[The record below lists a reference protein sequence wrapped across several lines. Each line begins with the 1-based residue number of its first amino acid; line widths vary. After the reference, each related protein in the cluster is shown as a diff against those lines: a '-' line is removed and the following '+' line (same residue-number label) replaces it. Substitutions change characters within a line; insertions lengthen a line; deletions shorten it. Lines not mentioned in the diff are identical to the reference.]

1 MKRAAHGPRADL
13 RQSQGSNPPGQRT
26 TLDPPTA
33 ARIVGARAHEAAAA
47 TAADDVDDQDGEHQ
61 RSEEAGARAAAR
73 DRVDDDA
80 CDEGAGEAD
89 GDRLRDRHRVAP
101 REGQAGE
108 GAHDQ
113 ALEGE
118 QEEEGDQAHGCG
130 LPSHGTD
137 TPAVPLT
144 TRTRCAARSRRVP
157 LRVVPPTRPLLVAAV
172 VAAIALAGWAALRP
186 AR

>member
-47 TAADDVDDQDGEHQ
+47 TAADDVDDQDGEHE
-61 RSEEAGARAAAR
+61 RAEEAGARAAAR

-80 CDEGAGEAD
+80 RDEGAGEAD

-130 LPSHGTD
+130 LPSHSTD
-137 TPAVPLT
+137 TPAVPYHADTLRGALSACT
-144 TRTRCAARSRRVP
+144 PPSVP
-157 LRVVPPTRPLLVAAV
+157 LTRSLLVAAV
-172 VAAIALAGWAALRP
+172 VAALALAGWAALR
-186 AR
+186 

>member
-1 MKRAAHGPRADL
+1 MTRAAHGLRADSGKAGGAIL
-13 RQSQGSNPPGQRT
+13 RVSVA
-26 TLDPPTA
+26 TLDRPTA
-33 ARIVGARAHEAAAA
+33 ARIVSARAHEPAAA

-101 REGQAGE
+101 RERQAGE

-144 TRTRCAARSRRVP
+144 MWTRCAARSRRVP
-157 LRVVPPTRPLLVAAV
+157 LRVCPSRARCSWPPSWRPSPSP
-172 VAAIALAGWAALRP
+172 AG
-186 AR
+186 